1 MTSKPF
7 LPALFAL
14 PFLAACSFNMATP
27 PARSAFFGSPRVL
40 PAREAA
46 VTGEATGVDKL
57 FGPSL
62 AGGSLTYERGL
73 GNQREIVVTPTA
85 GVIQNE
91 SDYLG
96 LSLDIKQGFPDTR
109 NVAFTYGTGYLW
121 NKNAQAVSGEAG
133 VLLGYEN
140 RFFVPTLS
148 LMLFLSEPF
157 LAKRICSEPNE
168 ESETQCAKPTRTFG
182 ARVGIT
188 TEIKLPWRLSILPSA
203 AFVPVQ
209 SQTHSFKM
217 FQMSGA
223 LRWEY

>member
-1 MTSKPF
+1 MTKKTF

-14 PFLAACSFNMATP
+14 PFFAACSFNMATP
-27 PARSAFFGSPRVL
+27 PARTAFFGSPRVL
-40 PAREAA
+40 PARESA
-46 VTGEATGVDKL
+46 VTAEGTSAGEL

-96 LSLDIKQGFPDTR
+96 ISLDIKQGVPETR

-121 NKNAQAVSGEAG
+121 NENGQAVSAEAG
-133 VLLGYEN
+133 TLLGFEN

-148 LMLFLSEPF
+148 LMFF
-157 LAKRICSEPNE
+157 
-168 ESETQCAKPTRTFG
+168 
-182 ARVGIT
+182 
-188 TEIKLPWRLSILPSA
+188 
-203 AFVPVQ
+203 
-209 SQTHSFKM
+209 
-217 FQMSGA
+217 
-223 LRWEY
+223 